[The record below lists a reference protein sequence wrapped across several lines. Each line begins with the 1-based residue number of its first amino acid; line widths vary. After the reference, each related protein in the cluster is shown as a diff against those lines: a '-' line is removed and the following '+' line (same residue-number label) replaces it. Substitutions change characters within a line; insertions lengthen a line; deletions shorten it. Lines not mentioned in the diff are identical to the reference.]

1 MYSGH
6 GREWNWPG
14 TPLITST
21 LKCRMCI
28 PSCLR
33 LYLLRFSLAQCSHCF
48 PLSSNV
54 CRNKQLPDLGK
65 SRTSHWPYAHLQIYL
80 ISRREARSLLC
91 CLKKN
96 HENQTRQWVWECVE
110 TIQCYTN
117 RATAKGKS
125 RKQDSV
131 GAGIVFLICCSGE
144 AGSPV
149 SQVTGERPSITQA
162 KVPGGAIRRGVNYTP
177 QFPRDRGTF
186 GVSQFSGG
194 LLWGCVEKWRG
205 QEALKAAAQPGLP
218 GKDPLAKPTTEVLGC
233 AWLPGAQGNSQPCPW
248 QVPVASCPS
257 VLLQQFLLWA
267 LLLLW
272 LMTDACLFVISTPLG
287 FCLTA
292 ILCAPLF
299 CVTYCI
305 RFWMSPIQAP

>member
-1 MYSGH
+1 
-6 GREWNWPG
+6 
-14 TPLITST
+14 
-21 LKCRMCI
+21 MCI
-28 PSCLR
+28 PSCLG
-33 LYLLRFSLAQCSHCF
+33 LYLLQFSLAQCCHCF

-65 SRTSHWPYAHLQIYL
+65 SRTSHWPYARLQIYL

-91 CLKKN
+91 CLKKKMRIKRDN
-96 HENQTRQWVWECVE
+96 ECENVWKLYSVTQIEPLLRENQKNRTPSEQALFPWSAVQVRQVHQSLRWQESFPASLKPKFLVVQLGGGV
-110 TIQCYTN
+110 IYT
-117 RATAKGKS
+117 S
-125 RKQDSV
+125 
-131 GAGIVFLICCSGE
+131 
-144 AGSPV
+144 
-149 SQVTGERPSITQA
+149 
-162 KVPGGAIRRGVNYTP
+162 
-177 QFPRDRGTF
+177 QFPRDIGTF

-205 QEALKAAAQPGLP
+205 QEALRAAAQPGLP
-218 GKDPLAKPTTEVLGC
+218 GKDPLAKPTTEVLGS
-233 AWLPGAQGNSQPCPW
+233 AWLPGAQGNSQSCPW

-267 LLLLW
+267 LLLLLW
-272 LMTDACLFVISTPLG
+272 LMTDAYLFVISTPLG

-292 ILCAPLF
+292 ILCVPLF

>member
-91 CLKKN
+91 CLKKTMRIKRDN
-96 HENQTRQWVWECVE
+96 ECENVWKLYSVTQIEPLLRENRENRTPSEQALFSWSAVQVRQVHQSLRWQESVPASLKAKFLVVQLGGVSIILLSSQE
-110 TIQCYTN
+110 TEAHLGYLSSQADCCEDVLRSEGDRKPWKQQHSQVSPGRTPSPSPRQRSWAVPDSLEP
-117 RATAKGKS
+117 RAT
-125 RKQDSV
+125 
-131 GAGIVFLICCSGE
+131 
-144 AGSPV
+144 
-149 SQVTGERPSITQA
+149 PSH
-162 KVPGGAIRRGVNYTP
+162 VPGRCQLLPVPA
-177 QFPRDRGTF
+177 FC
-186 GVSQFSGG
+186 FSSSSSGHF
-194 LLWGCVEKWRG
+194 C
-205 QEALKAAAQPGLP
+205 
-218 GKDPLAKPTTEVLGC
+218 
-233 AWLPGAQGNSQPCPW
+233 
-248 QVPVASCPS
+248 SC
-257 VLLQQFLLWA
+257 
-267 LLLLW
+267 
-272 LMTDACLFVISTPLG
+272 G
-287 FCLTA
+287 
-292 ILCAPLF
+292 
-299 CVTYCI
+299 
-305 RFWMSPIQAP
+305 